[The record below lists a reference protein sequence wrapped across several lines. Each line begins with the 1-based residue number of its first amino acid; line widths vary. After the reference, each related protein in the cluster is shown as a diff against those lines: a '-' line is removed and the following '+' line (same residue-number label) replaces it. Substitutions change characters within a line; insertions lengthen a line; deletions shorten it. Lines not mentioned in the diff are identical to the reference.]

1 MHHYFVP
8 ASKNGEIM
16 TFKLLIVDDESTMR
30 KGIAEFMNW
39 NTIDCE
45 VAGTAS
51 DGLEAIA
58 FLKKH
63 EADIIITDIRMPEAD
78 GLEVAKYVFEN
89 CPEKKVILLTGYA
102 DFEYAKTAIR
112 YNVSAFILKPTNKKE
127 LFEAVQAAQSQLA
140 TSRHTDSI
148 AREETAFLKEQ
159 FLLEMT
165 DHPYQPQFAEKLHKY
180 GLSLTGYYVAAFR
193 LIPYH
198 EDIRSLKKIIMDEK
212 KRPAVTDTTI

>member
-1 MHHYFVP
+1 MHYYFVP

-112 YNVSAFILKPTNKKE
+112 YKESALILKPTNKK
-127 LFEAVQAAQSQLA
+127 
-140 TSRHTDSI
+140 
-148 AREETAFLKEQ
+148 
-159 FLLEMT
+159 
-165 DHPYQPQFAEKLHKY
+165 
-180 GLSLTGYYVAAFR
+180 
-193 LIPYH
+193 
-198 EDIRSLKKIIMDEK
+198 
-212 KRPAVTDTTI
+212 

>member
-58 FLKKH
+58 F
-63 EADIIITDIRMPEAD
+63 
-78 GLEVAKYVFEN
+78 
-89 CPEKKVILLTGYA
+89 
-102 DFEYAKTAIR
+102 
-112 YNVSAFILKPTNKKE
+112 
-127 LFEAVQAAQSQLA
+127 
-140 TSRHTDSI
+140 
-148 AREETAFLKEQ
+148 
-159 FLLEMT
+159 
-165 DHPYQPQFAEKLHKY
+165 
-180 GLSLTGYYVAAFR
+180 
-193 LIPYH
+193 
-198 EDIRSLKKIIMDEK
+198 
-212 KRPAVTDTTI
+212 